1 MGGLCRRTDLSLLG
15 LGRLPLVCPL
25 PSSSGAPGPVW
36 GRWSLSTPSR
46 TSRGVPSLPS
56 ALAGAWTCRG
66 GGGGRQTAEVPFLLS
81 QVRLFAELHF
91 LYSSHNCLSPPLFAE
106 RPFVY
111 LGGWGA
117 EWPCLICRARR
128 FLLIGDAFVSII
140 PRDPSPSVGHL
151 APWRRPRGGAGLG
164 RRSSCRGVGVSR
176 VTSEQGLAP
185 HRLAQPVGLSAAP
198 GDMTGH
204 LQPVGRWRGCRSAFS
219 PRALGSLPP
228 RTCHSARHVL
238 FRLRVCGASSPP
250 VLTSGLLEGWS

>member
-1 MGGLCRRTDLSLLG
+1 M
-15 LGRLPLVCPL
+15 
-25 PSSSGAPGPVW
+25 
-36 GRWSLSTPSR
+36 
-46 TSRGVPSLPS
+46 PS

-66 GGGGRQTAEVPFLLS
+66 GAGGGQTAEVPFLLS

-198 GDMTGH
+198 GGH
-204 LQPVGRWRGCRSAFS
+204 DGALAARRQMARLPVRVFSSS
-219 PRALGSLPP
+219 PRLAARSHLPLDPP
-228 RTCHSARHVL
+228 RAFQIEGVWSVITSRSYLGAPG
-238 FRLRVCGASSPP
+238 RVELGTSSSSLADLQNMLVP
-250 VLTSGLLEGWS
+250 SMA